1 VYYNRLEGEGQE
13 ETLGSPN
20 VSVPRVSLPAGIAEP
35 EEAHLDR
42 VRGEMG
48 TITLITDVVGFGVH
62 ICIRG
67 KTRPTEGDFSDL
79 FSLFSS
85 LGHDL

>member
-1 VYYNRLEGEGQE
+1 MLIVSWVYYNRLKRVGQE

-48 TITLITDVVGFGVH
+48 TITLITGVVSFVFH
-62 ICIRG
+62 TPIVLSH
-67 KTRPTEGDFSDL
+67 KQHP
-79 FSLFSS
+79 
-85 LGHDL
+85 